1 MFVDEIWDFKSINM
15 GRELEIAGEFI
26 YDSARKMMAIT
37 SLHNQYEINSILYTG
52 AVGIERLQKIYLC
65 LEQHNPADKQ
75 SMLKCLLKHNHIE
88 LEKEIEKYT
97 LNSLS
102 KNSEG
107 LLGMFTEY
115 YNNFRYANY
124 VPGRHDGGVRKL
136 FIGFLRKQNGK
147 FDFDAPYALAQFEDF
162 KRFYINEVGKLA
174 SYYYELIESKAR
186 DIGTYTYEIDS
197 FSCAT
202 RVFWAARSRS
212 LYSQMVLEQEAI
224 KELVLYIYKNKRKSG
239 VFELLNNMEYLDLD
253 DALIN
258 DFLAD
263 LCEGRVNDSLI
274 DCVEE
279 LYGEIEDSKQ
289 IRERKELLSLVGNR
303 SVLFDIEDEE

>member
-1 MFVDEIWDFKSINM
+1 MK
-15 GRELEIAGEFI
+15 
-26 YDSARKMMAIT
+26 
-37 SLHNQYEINSILYTG
+37 
-52 AVGIERLQKIYLC
+52 
-65 LEQHNPADKQ
+65 
-75 SMLKCLLKHNHIE
+75 
-88 LEKEIEKYT
+88 KYT

-102 KNSEG
+102 RNSEG

-124 VPGRHDGGVRKL
+124 VPGRHDGWVRKL

-147 FDFDAPYALAQFEDF
+147 FDFNAPYALAQFEDF

-174 SYYYELIESKAR
+174 RYYYELIESKAK

-212 LYSQMVLEQEAI
+212 FYSQMVLEQEAI

-279 LYGEIEDSKQ
+279 LYGEIEDGKQ
-289 IRERKELLSLVGNR
+289 RRERKELLSLVGNR